1 MMLFEPLDFAHGHT
15 RIDRHR
21 AARLA
26 MLRGRIV
33 KKMAKIDHAADE
45 VERAAD
51 RLIEATA
58 ADRTRQP
65 VANRKGT
72 DTAGRAFICL

>member
-1 MMLFEPLDFAHGHT
+1 MMVFQPLDMHGST

-45 VERAAD
+45 VEQALAVFVQVTHQPASLMPGR
-51 RLIEATA
+51 RLGPPGCAE
-58 ADRTRQP
+58 
-65 VANRKGT
+65 GH
-72 DTAGRAFICL
+72 G